1 MSSASSKPE
10 EARSDAQPSEDRMSS
25 SFRGASLALAIAWLL
40 GVTALYLAVR
50 LAPLSLVP

>member
-10 EARSDAQPSEDRMSS
+10 EARSEARPSGDRVSS
-25 SFRGASLALAIAWLL
+25 TFRGASLALAIAWLL

-50 LAPLSLVP
+50 LAALSLVP